1 MALTE
6 LCAELKNY
14 FLKDESYIH
23 SGTYTIE
30 NGSIN
35 LDFLLNGQYFR
46 IVGSVLND
54 GVYRYPASGL
64 KDEVFEGA
72 VWAMAVPP
80 AVIALADEIDE
91 WVTANAAIINSP
103 YSSESF
109 GGYSYSKRTSGNS
122 NNDSGVVTWQS
133 QFESRLNPYR
143 RLFVL

>member
-1 MALTE
+1 MALTQ

-14 FLKDESYIH
+14 FIKDESYIH
-23 SGTYTIE
+23 SGTFTIE

-54 GVYRYPASGL
+54 GVCRYPASGL

-80 AVIALADEIDE
+80 AVIALADEIDKWCE
-91 WVTANAAIINSP
+91 ENKTALNSP
-103 YSSESF
+103 YASESF
-109 GGYSYSKRTSGNS
+109 GGYSYSKRSS
-122 NNDSGVVTWQS
+122 NTQSATGTVTWQS
-133 QFESRLNPYR
+133 QFSEQLNPYR